1 MMVIANDLAGELIA
15 TLPGVV
21 VVDPRFDAYTA
32 LAASARMGK
41 IDLHM
46 RSSGSGAL
54 KLADRIHVD
63 AWLIA
68 TELDDMSGEDFV
80 GLLQARRGDAKI
92 AMIDEAAAGSR
103 HFALAEQ
110 AGREAGVDMVMSSPI
125 TVADLEETTSVI
137 AGIQPLSSRRSSSSH
152 SLAQSLLPRQQ
163 ISSRSS
169 SASSSSSS
177 PATSWPATQSATHSA
192 QKAP

>member
-54 KLADRIHVD
+54 KLADRIYVD

-68 TELDDMSGEDFV
+68 SELDDMSGEDFV
-80 GLLQARRGDAKI
+80 GLLQARSGDAKI
-92 AMIDEAAAGSR
+92 AMVDESTAGSR

-125 TVADLEETTSVI
+125 TVADLEELL
-137 AGIQPLSSRRSSSSH
+137 GLSIEERR
-152 SLAQSLLPRQQ
+152 LRF
-163 ISSRSS
+163 
-169 SASSSSSS
+169 
-177 PATSWPATQSATHSA
+177 PATAGRSWAALPVSVGAAMIA
-192 QKAP
+192 IAVLMIG

>member
-80 GLLQARRGDAKI
+80 GLLQARSGDAKI
-92 AMIDEAAAGSR
+92 AMVDESTAGSR

-125 TVADLEETTSVI
+125 TVADLEELL
-137 AGIQPLSSRRSSSSH
+137 GLSIEERR
-152 SLAQSLLPRQQ
+152 LRF
-163 ISSRSS
+163 
-169 SASSSSSS
+169 
-177 PATSWPATQSATHSA
+177 PATAGRSWAALPVSVGAAMIA
-192 QKAP
+192 IAVLMIG

>member
-32 LAASARMGK
+32 LAASARLGK

-54 KLADRIHVD
+54 KLADRINVD

-80 GLLQARRGDAKI
+80 GLLQARRGDAKV
-92 AMIDEAAAGSR
+92 AMVDEATVGSR
-103 HFALAEQ
+103 RFNLAEQ
-110 AGREAGVDMVMSSPI
+110 AGREAGVDMVLSTPI
-125 TVADLEETTSVI
+125 TVADLEELL
-137 AGIQPLSSRRSSSSH
+137 GLSIEERR
-152 SLAQSLLPRQQ
+152 LRF
-163 ISSRSS
+163 
-169 SASSSSSS
+169 
-177 PATSWPATQSATHSA
+177 PATAGRSWAALPVSVGAAMIA
-192 QKAP
+192 IAVLMIG

>member
-41 IDLHM
+41 IELHM
-46 RSSGSGAL
+46 RSSGNGAL

-68 TELDDMSGEDFV
+68 SELDDMSGEDFV

-92 AMIDEAAAGSR
+92 AMVDESTAGSR

-125 TVADLEETTSVI
+125 TVADLEELL
-137 AGIQPLSSRRSSSSH
+137 GLSIEERR
-152 SLAQSLLPRQQ
+152 LRF
-163 ISSRSS
+163 
-169 SASSSSSS
+169 
-177 PATSWPATQSATHSA
+177 PATAGRSWAALPVSVGAAMIA
-192 QKAP
+192 IAVLMIG

>member
-1 MMVIANDLAGELIA
+1 MMVIANDLAGELTA

-32 LAASARMGK
+32 LAASARLGK

-54 KLADRIHVD
+54 KLADRIQVD

-92 AMIDEAAAGSR
+92 AMVDEATVSSR
-103 HFALAEQ
+103 RFNLAEQ
-110 AGREAGVDMVMSSPI
+110 AGREAGVDMVLSTPI
-125 TVADLEETTSVI
+125 TVADLEELL
-137 AGIQPLSSRRSSSSH
+137 GLSIEERR
-152 SLAQSLLPRQQ
+152 LRF
-163 ISSRSS
+163 
-169 SASSSSSS
+169 
-177 PATSWPATQSATHSA
+177 PATAGRSWAALPVSVGAAMIA
-192 QKAP
+192 IAVLMIG

>member
-1 MMVIANDLAGELIA
+1 MMVIANDLAGELTA

-32 LAASARMGK
+32 LAASARLGK

-54 KLADRIHVD
+54 KLADRINVD

-80 GLLQARRGDAKI
+80 GLLQARRGDAKV
-92 AMIDEAAAGSR
+92 AMVDEATVGSR
-103 HFALAEQ
+103 RFNLAEQ
-110 AGREAGVDMVMSSPI
+110 AGREAGVDMVLSTPI
-125 TVADLEETTSVI
+125 TVADLEELL
-137 AGIQPLSSRRSSSSH
+137 GLSIEERR
-152 SLAQSLLPRQQ
+152 LRF
-163 ISSRSS
+163 
-169 SASSSSSS
+169 
-177 PATSWPATQSATHSA
+177 PATAGRSWAALPVSVGAAMIA
-192 QKAP
+192 IAVLMIG

>member
-1 MMVIANDLAGELIA
+1 MMVIANDLAGELTT

-41 IDLHM
+41 LDLHM
-46 RSSGSGAL
+46 RSSGHGAL
-54 KLADRIHVD
+54 KLVDRIHVD

-92 AMIDEAAAGSR
+92 AMVDEATMGSR
-103 HFALAEQ
+103 RFALAEQ
-110 AGREAGVDMVMSSPI
+110 AGREAGVDMVLSTPI
-125 TVADLEETTSVI
+125 TVADLEELL
-137 AGIQPLSSRRSSSSH
+137 GLSIEERR
-152 SLAQSLLPRQQ
+152 LRF
-163 ISSRSS
+163 
-169 SASSSSSS
+169 
-177 PATSWPATQSATHSA
+177 PATAGRSWAALPVSVGAAMIA
-192 QKAP
+192 IAVLMIG

>member
-1 MMVIANDLAGELIA
+1 MMVIANDLAGKLTA

-32 LAASARMGK
+32 LAASARLGK

-54 KLADRIHVD
+54 KLADRIQVD

-92 AMIDEAAAGSR
+92 AMVDEATVGSR
-103 HFALAEQ
+103 GFNLAEQ
-110 AGREAGVDMVMSSPI
+110 AGREAGVDMVLSTPI
-125 TVADLEETTSVI
+125 TVADLEELL
-137 AGIQPLSSRRSSSSH
+137 GLSIEERR
-152 SLAQSLLPRQQ
+152 LRF
-163 ISSRSS
+163 
-169 SASSSSSS
+169 
-177 PATSWPATQSATHSA
+177 PATAGRSWAALPVSVGAAMIA
-192 QKAP
+192 IAVLMIG

>member
-1 MMVIANDLAGELIA
+1 MMVIANDLAGELTA

-21 VVDPRFDAYTA
+21 VVDPQFDAYTA
-32 LAASARMGK
+32 LAASARLGK

-54 KLADRIHVD
+54 KLADRIQVD

-92 AMIDEAAAGSR
+92 AMVDEATMGSR
-103 HFALAEQ
+103 RFNLAEQ
-110 AGREAGVDMVMSSPI
+110 TGREAGVDMVLSTPI
-125 TVADLEETTSVI
+125 TVADLEELL
-137 AGIQPLSSRRSSSSH
+137 GLSIEERR
-152 SLAQSLLPRQQ
+152 LRF
-163 ISSRSS
+163 
-169 SASSSSSS
+169 
-177 PATSWPATQSATHSA
+177 PATAGRSWAALPVSVGAAMIA
-192 QKAP
+192 IAVLMIG

>member
-1 MMVIANDLAGELIA
+1 MMVIANTLAGDLTA

-21 VVDPRFDAYTA
+21 VVDPRFDAYSA
-32 LAASARMGK
+32 LAASARLGK

-54 KLADRIHVD
+54 KLADRIQVD

-92 AMIDEAAAGSR
+92 AMVDEATQGR
-103 HFALAEQ
+103 RFVLAEQ
-110 AGREAGVDMVMSSPI
+110 AGREAGVDMVLSTPI
-125 TVADLEETTSVI
+125 TVADLEELL
-137 AGIQPLSSRRSSSSH
+137 GLSIEERR
-152 SLAQSLLPRQQ
+152 LRF
-163 ISSRSS
+163 
-169 SASSSSSS
+169 
-177 PATSWPATQSATHSA
+177 PATAGRSWAALPVSVGAAMIA
-192 QKAP
+192 IAVLMIG

>member
-1 MMVIANDLAGELIA
+1 MMVIANDLAGELTA

-41 IDLHM
+41 LDLHM
-46 RSSGSGAL
+46 RSSGHGAL
-54 KLADRIHVD
+54 KLVDRIHVD

-92 AMIDEAAAGSR
+92 AMVDEATMGSR
-103 HFALAEQ
+103 RFALAEQ
-110 AGREAGVDMVMSSPI
+110 AGREADVDMVLSTPI
-125 TVADLEETTSVI
+125 TVADLEELL
-137 AGIQPLSSRRSSSSH
+137 GLSIEERR
-152 SLAQSLLPRQQ
+152 LRF
-163 ISSRSS
+163 
-169 SASSSSSS
+169 
-177 PATSWPATQSATHSA
+177 PATAGRSWAALPVSVGAAMIA
-192 QKAP
+192 IAVLMIG

>member
-1 MMVIANDLAGELIA
+1 MMVIANDLAGELTA

-32 LAASARMGK
+32 LAASARLGK

-92 AMIDEAAAGSR
+92 AMVDEATVGSR
-103 HFALAEQ
+103 SFNLAEQ
-110 AGREAGVDMVMSSPI
+110 AGREAGVDMVLSTPI
-125 TVADLEETTSVI
+125 TVADLEELL
-137 AGIQPLSSRRSSSSH
+137 GLSIEERR
-152 SLAQSLLPRQQ
+152 LRF
-163 ISSRSS
+163 
-169 SASSSSSS
+169 
-177 PATSWPATQSATHSA
+177 PATAGRSWAALPVSVGAAMIA
-192 QKAP
+192 IAVLMIG

>member
-1 MMVIANDLAGELIA
+1 MMVIANDLAGELTA

-32 LAASARMGK
+32 LAASARLGK

-54 KLADRIHVD
+54 KLADRIQVD

-92 AMIDEAAAGSR
+92 AMVDESTAGSR

-125 TVADLEETTSVI
+125 TVADLEELL
-137 AGIQPLSSRRSSSSH
+137 GLSIEERR
-152 SLAQSLLPRQQ
+152 LRF
-163 ISSRSS
+163 
-169 SASSSSSS
+169 
-177 PATSWPATQSATHSA
+177 PATAGRSWAALPVSVGAAMIA
-192 QKAP
+192 IAVLMIG